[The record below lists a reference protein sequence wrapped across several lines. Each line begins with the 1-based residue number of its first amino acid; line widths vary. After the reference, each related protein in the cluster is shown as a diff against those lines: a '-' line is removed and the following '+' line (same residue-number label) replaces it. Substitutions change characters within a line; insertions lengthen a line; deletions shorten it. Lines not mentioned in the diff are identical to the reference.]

1 MTLTSKRS
9 LGILAVACFSLFFL
23 GMSTFGVTDPGEGY
37 YVEAA
42 REMVESGDFITPH
55 LNYQIY
61 FSKPILT
68 FWLMAIPYK
77 IFGVSEFSARI
88 AFSFLATLLVFA
100 SYQVGRAFKSEFAGL
115 FAGLAVASSPLIIA
129 VTRLSPIDIAF
140 TCFVDLAVFAFA
152 MAALIDKKQW
162 WWVFHAALALAV
174 LTKGPAGLIL
184 FLAGTVAFLCLARP
198 SVAQLKTWFHR
209 LRPARGALI
218 FWAIVLP
225 WYFAIDAATKG
236 LFLLVF
242 FFYENFA
249 RFAGHTNLGK
259 STWWYYLPVIGYGFA
274 PWIVFLPF
282 AAFGIL
288 KAQLSAGF
296 KPRNASMAGAQDAAE
311 DGMHS
316 QSSDAKQL
324 FLFYL
329 LIWALSEFLF
339 FSCSKTKMDTY
350 ILPSFAPF
358 AVCIAL
364 KMEEWLQCIKNADL
378 PKPKAADVLFK
389 AAMLLGA
396 ILFVGGPIA
405 AFLIFKAETLSKLT
419 IACAAIV
426 MALGLMGASRFYKK
440 EKAEHAVACFAL
452 GFALAAG
459 LCQPIGFQLGSKKRW
474 DDLKLIA
481 EHLQGKD
488 ADLAIFN
495 TFKPA
500 VMFYTQR
507 GVDSFFHA
515 HQLKRKA
522 PGDSRQQLVIAND
535 KVIDRLLGQPGI
547 NLKLLERSGEW
558 AVYEAVGSKL
568 EKNLTLE
575 DVFTKPQAFEMAIS
589 GKGDWGPLTVPYAA
603 GARDWWKKSKPSAE

>member
-9 LGILAVACFSLFFL
+9 LCILAVACFSLFFL

-100 SYQVGRAFKSEFAGL
+100 SYQVGRVFKSEFAGL

-152 MAALIDKKQW
+152 MTALIDRKQW
-162 WWVFHAALALAV
+162 WWVFHAALGLAV

-198 SVAQLKTWFHR
+198 TVAQLKTWFHR
-209 LRPARGALI
+209 LRPARGAII

-225 WYFAIDAATKG
+225 WYIAIDAATKG

-274 PWIVFLPF
+274 PWIIFLPF
-282 AAFGIL
+282 AGFGIL
-288 KAQLSAGF
+288 KAQLSSSFAA
-296 KPRNASMAGAQDAAE
+296 RRSSLDNAEPEPVSASNILAPE
-311 DGMHS
+311 
-316 QSSDAKQL
+316 KQL

-358 AVCIAL
+358 AVCIAF
-364 KMEEWLQCIKNADL
+364 KMEEWLQVLKAQPI
-378 PKPKAADVLFK
+378 PRKPAMEGLFTLAMVLGVI
-389 AAMLLGA
+389 LL
-396 ILFVGGPIA
+396 IGGPIA
-405 AFLIFKAETLSKLT
+405 SFLLVKSDTLGKLS
-419 IACAAIV
+419 IGAAAVIL
-426 MALGLMGASRFYKK
+426 ALGLMGAFRFYKK
-440 EKAEHAVACFAL
+440 EQMEPAVASFAL
-452 GFALAAG
+452 GFAIAAG
-459 LCQPIGFQLGSKKRW
+459 LCQPVGFQLGSKKRW

-481 EHLQGKD
+481 EHIQGKD
-488 ADLAIFN
+488 VDLAIFN

-500 VMFYTQR
+500 VMFYTR
-507 GVDSFFHA
+507 SSVDSFFHA
-515 HQLKRKA
+515 HQLERRA
-522 PGDSRQQLVIAND
+522 PGDERPQFVIASD
-535 KVIDRLLGQPGI
+535 KVVDRLLSHPGL
-547 NLKLLERSGEW
+547 NLKLIERSGEW

-568 EKNLTLE
+568 RKNLTLE
-575 DVFTKPQAFEMAIS
+575 EVFTKPQAFEMAIS

-603 GARDWWKKSKPSAE
+603 GDRSWWKKSKISAE

>member
-1 MTLTSKRS
+1 
-9 LGILAVACFSLFFL
+9 
-23 GMSTFGVTDPGEGY
+23 
-37 YVEAA
+37 
-42 REMVESGDFITPH
+42 
-55 LNYQIY
+55 
-61 FSKPILT
+61 
-68 FWLMAIPYK
+68 
-77 IFGVSEFSARI
+77 
-88 AFSFLATLLVFA
+88 
-100 SYQVGRAFKSEFAGL
+100 
-115 FAGLAVASSPLIIA
+115 
-129 VTRLSPIDIAF
+129 
-140 TCFVDLAVFAFA
+140 
-152 MAALIDKKQW
+152 
-162 WWVFHAALALAV
+162 
-174 LTKGPAGLIL
+174 
-184 FLAGTVAFLCLARP
+184 
-198 SVAQLKTWFHR
+198 
-209 LRPARGALI
+209 
-218 FWAIVLP
+218 
-225 WYFAIDAATKG
+225 
-236 LFLLVF
+236 
-242 FFYENFA
+242 
-249 RFAGHTNLGK
+249 
-259 STWWYYLPVIGYGFA
+259 
-274 PWIVFLPF
+274 
-282 AAFGIL
+282 
-288 KAQLSAGF
+288 
-296 KPRNASMAGAQDAAE
+296 
-311 DGMHS
+311 
-316 QSSDAKQL
+316 
-324 FLFYL
+324 
-329 LIWALSEFLF
+329 
-339 FSCSKTKMDTY
+339 
-350 ILPSFAPF
+350 
-358 AVCIAL
+358 
-364 KMEEWLQCIKNADL
+364 
-378 PKPKAADVLFK
+378 
-389 AAMLLGA
+389 
-396 ILFVGGPIA
+396 
-405 AFLIFKAETLSKLT
+405 
-419 IACAAIV
+419 

>member
-9 LGILAVACFSLFFL
+9 LCILAVACFSLFFL

-100 SYQVGRAFKSEFAGL
+100 SYKVGRAFKSEFAGL
-115 FAGLAVASSPLIIA
+115 LAGLAVASSPLIIA

-152 MAALIDKKQW
+152 MTAIIDKKQW
-162 WWVFHAALALAV
+162 WWVFHAALGLAV

-184 FLAGTVAFLCLARP
+184 FLAGTVAFLFLSRP
-198 SVAQLKTWFHR
+198 TLAQLKLWFHR

-288 KAQLSAGF
+288 KSQLKARISG
-296 KPRNASMAGAQDAAE
+296 KKKIDEHKEPVL
-311 DGMHS
+311 
-316 QSSDAKQL
+316 SSETPAHQKQT

-364 KMEEWLQCIKNADL
+364 KLEEWLQVLQNLVEAKQR
-378 PKPKAADVLFK
+378 KPAVDVLFTG
-389 AAMLLGA
+389 AMILGCV
-396 ILFVGGPIA
+396 LFIAGPIA
-405 AFLIFKAETLSKLT
+405 AFLLVKSDTLGKLSIGT
-419 IACAAIV
+419 AAIL
-426 MALGLMGASRFYKK
+426 MALGLVGAFRFYKNDK
-440 EKAEHAVACFAL
+440 LEQAVASFAL
-452 GFALAAG
+452 GFALAGG
-459 LCQPIGFQLGSKKRW
+459 LCQPVGFQLGSKKRW
-474 DDLKLIA
+474 DDLKIIA
-481 EHLQGKD
+481 QHIQGKD
-488 ADLAIFN
+488 VDLAIFN

-500 VMFYTQR
+500 VMFYTR
-507 GVDSFFHA
+507 NSVDSFFHA
-515 HQLKRKA
+515 HQLEPKA
-522 PGDSRQQLVIAND
+522 PGDLRPQLVIASD
-535 KVIDRLLGQPGI
+535 KFMDRLLGQPGV

-568 EKNLTLE
+568 RKNLTLE
-575 DVFTKPQAFEMAIS
+575 EVFTKPQAFEMAIS

-603 GARDWWKKSKPSAE
+603 GDRYWWKKSKSSAE

>member
-1 MTLTSKRS
+1 MTLTTQRS
-9 LGILAVACFSLFFL
+9 LLILTVACFGLFFF
-23 GMSTFGVTDPGEGY
+23 GMSSFGVTDPGEGY

-77 IFGVSEFSARI
+77 IFGVSEFAARI
-88 AFSFLATLLVFA
+88 SFSFLATLLVFA
-100 SYQVGRAFKSEFAGL
+100 SYLVGRTSKSEFAGL
-115 FAGLAVASSPLIIA
+115 LAGLAVASAPLIIA

-140 TCFVDLAVFAFA
+140 TCFVDLAVFSFA
-152 MAALIDKKQW
+152 MTALLDRKQW
-162 WWVFHAALALAV
+162 WWVFYTALALAV

-184 FLAGTVAFLCLARP
+184 FLAGTVAFLCLTRP
-198 SVAQLKTWFHR
+198 SLSLLRTWFHR
-209 LRPARGALI
+209 LRPAAGACI

-274 PWIVFLPF
+274 PWILFLPF
-282 AAFGIL
+282 AAFSIL
-288 KAQLSAGF
+288 KKQLAATLGN
-296 KPRNASMAGAQDAAE
+296 RNASLASDENAAAE
-311 DGMHS
+311 
-316 QSSDAKQL
+316 KQL

-329 LIWALSEFLF
+329 LIWGLSEFLF

-358 AVCIAL
+358 SVCIAL
-364 KMEEWLQCIKNADL
+364 KLEEWLQQLKREMQVR
-378 PKPKAADVLFK
+378 KPVLGTVFTIAAGLGI
-389 AAMLLGA
+389 ALLA
-396 ILFVGGPIA
+396 GGPIA
-405 AFLIFKAETLSKLT
+405 AFLLVKTDFTGKLS
-419 IACAAIV
+419 ISIAAIFL
-426 MALGLMGASRFYKK
+426 AIGLIFSFRFFKSGK
-440 EKAEHAVACFAL
+440 LEQAVCSFAV

-459 LCQPIGFQLGSKKRW
+459 LCQPVGFQLGSKKRW
-474 DDLKLIA
+474 DDLKNIA
-481 EHLQGKD
+481 IGLRGKD
-488 ADLAIFN
+488 AELAIFN

-500 VMFYTQR
+500 VMFYTR
-507 GVDSFFHA
+507 SGVDSFFHA
-515 HQLKRKA
+515 HQLEKRP
-522 PGDSRQQLVIAND
+522 PGSEGRPQLVIASD
-535 KVIDRLLGQPGI
+535 KFVDRLINQPGL
-547 NLKLLERSGEW
+547 NLKLLQRSGEW
-558 AVYEAVGSKL
+558 AVYEAVGCRLS
-568 EKNLTLE
+568 KNLTLE
-575 DVFTKPQAFEMAIS
+575 EVFTKPQAFEMAIS

-603 GARDWWKKSKPSAE
+603 GDRFWWKKSKTSAE

>member
-1 MTLTSKRS
+1 
-9 LGILAVACFSLFFL
+9 

-88 AFSFLATLLVFA
+88 AFSFIASLLVF
-100 SYQVGRAFKSEFAGL
+100 STYFVGRSFKSEFAGL
-115 FAGLAVASSPLIIA
+115 FAGLVIASSPLIIA

-140 TCFVDLAVFAFA
+140 TCFVDLTVFSFA
-152 MAALIDKKQW
+152 MCALLDRKRW
-162 WWVFHAALALAV
+162 WWVFHAALGLAV
-174 LTKGPAGLIL
+174 LTKGPAGVIL
-184 FLAGTVAFLCLARP
+184 FLFGTIAFLVLARP
-198 SVAQLKTWFHR
+198 PIAHMKVWFHR
-209 LRPARGALI
+209 LRPALGAVI

-225 WYFAIDAATKG
+225 WYVAIDAATKG

-274 PWIVFLPF
+274 PWIVLLPF
-282 AAFGIL
+282 AGFGIL
-288 KAQLSAGF
+288 KSGLTL
-296 KPRNASMAGAQDAAE
+296 KTTTV
-311 DGMHS
+311 S
-316 QSSDAKQL
+316 QSAQSSVLDPQTTEANSRSTKQL

-329 LIWALSEFLF
+329 FIWALSEFLF

-358 AVCIAL
+358 AVCVAI
-364 KMEEWLQCIKNADL
+364 KVEEWLSTLESSGAETKSRGWAS
-378 PKPKAADVLFK
+378 VLS
-389 AAMLLGA
+389 LLAA
-396 ILFVGGPIA
+396 ILGFGILVAGPIA
-405 AFLIFKAETLSKLT
+405 AFIFVKTELIGKLA
-419 IACAAIV
+419 IAAGAACL
-426 MALGLMGASRFYKK
+426 ALGLIFYSRLYKAGK
-440 EKAEHAVACFAL
+440 IEQAVAAFAC
-452 GFALAAG
+452 GFALAGA

-474 DDLKLIA
+474 DNLKLLS
-481 EHLQGKD
+481 EHLNGKD
-488 ADLAIFN
+488 VNIAIFN

-500 VMFYTQR
+500 AMFYSR
-507 GVDSFFHA
+507 NSVDSFFHP
-515 HQLKRKA
+515 HQLEKVGVQTR
-522 PGDSRQQLVIAND
+522 RQLVICND
-535 KVIDRLLGQPGI
+535 KVVDRLITQPGLQ
-547 NLKLLERSGEW
+547 LKLVERSGEW
-558 AVYEAVGSKL
+558 AVYEAVGAKL
-568 EKNLTLE
+568 RRNLTLE
-575 DVFTKPQAFEMAIS
+575 EVFTKPQAFEMAIS

-603 GARDWWKKSKPSAE
+603 GDREWWKKK